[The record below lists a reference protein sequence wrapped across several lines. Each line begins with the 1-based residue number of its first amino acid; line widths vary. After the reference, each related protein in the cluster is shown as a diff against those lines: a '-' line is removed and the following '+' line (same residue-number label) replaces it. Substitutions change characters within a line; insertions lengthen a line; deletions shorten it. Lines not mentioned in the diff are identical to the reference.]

1 MSLSASIRV
10 YLRSFAAYLSLRPLR
25 SFAAIL
31 AWAFSLGFRLWTF
44 DLRPWT
50 LANLQSAFS
59 ILDSE
64 LRTLKLRTLM
74 SISFTPAVSPF
85 HTC

>member
-10 YLRSFAAYLSLRPLR
+10 YLRSFAADLSLRPLR

-31 AWAFSLGFRLWTF
+31 ALAFSLGFRLWTF

-50 LANLQSAFS
+50 LANLH
-59 ILDSE
+59 
-64 LRTLKLRTLM
+64 
-74 SISFTPAVSPF
+74 SPF
-85 HTC
+85 GLFHS